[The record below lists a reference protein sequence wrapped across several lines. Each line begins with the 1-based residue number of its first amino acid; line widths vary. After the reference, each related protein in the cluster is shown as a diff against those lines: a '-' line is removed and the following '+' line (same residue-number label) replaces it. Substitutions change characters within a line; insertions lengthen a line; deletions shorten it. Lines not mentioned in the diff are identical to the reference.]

1 MAYTPTEWKNGDVIT
16 AEKLNNIENGIVNI
30 ESEGVPIAIVD
41 VVAAVDAGDYDAQ
54 SDATYEQLTSLFN
67 EGKIVIAKVT
77 TTSNTIEY
85 AIMALQAEYGI
96 YAKLSVTFGG
106 GIIGVDATTGDWFFN
121 RGNQ

>member
-1 MAYTPTEWKNGDVIT
+1 MSYNKTTWTDGDVIT

-85 AIMALQAEYGI
+85 AIMMFQAEYGI
-96 YAKLSVTFGG
+96 YAKLSATFGG
-106 GIIGVDATTGDWFFN
+106 GFIGIDAATGDWFFN